1 MDFLVSPTLLDVPT
15 FVYVD
20 SARTTSVTAEV
31 DTYYVVDTAS
41 AAVTITFPTG
51 VALGHWIVVQNAP
64 AGGLQL
70 PGGSNPGHDVTLVA
84 GNGETFEGDSS
95 VTVSAPMSRTTA
107 ACRQY
112 FPVDPRWAGQS
123 GFGAGWAH
131 V

>member
-1 MDFLVSPTLLDVPT
+1 MDFLVTQPLLSVPA
-15 FVYVD
+15 FAYVD
-20 SARTTSVTAEV
+20 SAQTTSVIAEV

-41 AAVTITFPTG
+41 AAVTITFPAG
-51 VALGHWIVVQNAP
+51 VTLGHWIVVQNAP

-70 PGGSNPGHDVTLVA
+70 PGGTNPGHDVTLVA

-95 VTVSAPMSRTTA
+95 VTVTAPTSRTTA
-107 ACRQY
+107 ASRQY
-112 FPVDPRWAGQS
+112 FPVDPSRAAQS

>member
-1 MDFLVSPTLLDVPT
+1 MGFLVSQTLLDVPT
-15 FVYVD
+15 FVYVNSD
-20 SARTTSVTAEV
+20 QTKSVTAEV

-41 AAVTITFPTG
+41 AAVTITFPTA
-51 VALGHWIVVQNAP
+51 VTLGHWIVVQNAP

-70 PGGSNPGHDVTLVA
+70 PGGSNPGHDVTLIA
-84 GNGETFEGDSS
+84 GNDETFEGDSS
-95 VTVSAPMSRTTA
+95 VSVSAPTSRTTA